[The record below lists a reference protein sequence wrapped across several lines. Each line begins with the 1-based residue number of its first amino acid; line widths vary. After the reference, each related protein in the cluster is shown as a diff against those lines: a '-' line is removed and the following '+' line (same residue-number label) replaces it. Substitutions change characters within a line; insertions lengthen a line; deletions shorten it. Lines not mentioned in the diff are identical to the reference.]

1 MPLINSGGVFGK
13 GVTYGG
19 MRSIGKKG
27 KSIIFAEKGK
37 IMPKGVCKRDE
48 IDRERPKRGMLIRY
62 SGKAKRGRLEKA
74 ADTWWMVKEVAKGK
88 TYSEVAEEFNAQN
101 EGYQLT
107 KYRVRDA
114 VEEAM
119 VEWKRENI
127 ANIDAYIARDLMRIE
142 EIERKVMDNFELSK
156 SSLRPNEYASLMKR
170 GLSPDEIDEMYASRP
185 MPGDPRYLEVLLH
198 LQQQRLR
205 LLGIDKGSDVEQ
217 KTVVQYQFNGI
228 GDEAL
233 SRMADMLQD
242 GKYKEVVDEQG

>member
-1 MPLINSGGVFGK
+1 
-13 GVTYGG
+13 
-19 MRSIGKKG
+19 
-27 KSIIFAEKGK
+27 
-37 IMPKGVCKRDE
+37 MPKGKYKRDE
-48 IDRERPKRGMLIRY
+48 IEMERPRRGLIIKYGGR
-62 SGKAKRGRLEKA
+62 AKRGRLEKA

-101 EGYQLT
+101 EGYELT
-107 KYRVRDA
+107 KWRVREA

-127 ANIDAYIARDLMRIE
+127 ANIDAYIARDLLRIE
-142 EIERKVMDNFELSK
+142 EIERKVMDNFEISK
-156 SSLRPNEYASLMKR
+156 SSLRPHDYAVLMKR
-170 GLSPDEIDEMYASRP
+170 GLSPEEIDEMYASRP

-205 LLGIDKGSDVEQ
+205 LLGIDKGADVEQ

>member
-1 MPLINSGGVFGK
+1 
-13 GVTYGG
+13 
-19 MRSIGKKG
+19 
-27 KSIIFAEKGK
+27 
-37 IMPKGVCKRDE
+37 MPKGE
-48 IDRERPKRGMLIRY
+48 YNREEMERECPRRGLIVSYGTRKRG
-62 SGKAKRGRLEKA
+62 KLEQC
-74 ADTWWMVKEVAKGK
+74 ADTWWMVKEIAKGK
-88 TYSEVAEEFNAQN
+88 TYTEVAEEFNAQN

-107 KYRVRDA
+107 KYTVRDA
-114 VEEAM
+114 VESAM
-119 VEWKRENI
+119 VEWKKENME
-127 ANIDAYIARDLMRIE
+127 NIDAYIARDLLRIE

-170 GLSPDEIDEMYASRP
+170 GMTPDEIDEMYSSRP

-205 LLGIDKGSDVEQ
+205 LLGIDKGSDIEQ